1 MKIVNLKKFIRSI
14 VVIVLVLFALSL
26 IFAKS
31 SLSHREKE
39 YTKLSVAYGDT
50 LWNIAEGLQKDNEFY
65 KEKDIRYIISDIKSL
80 NDLGTSSLY
89 VGQELIIPLN

>member
-14 VVIVLVLFALSL
+14 VVIVLVLFILSL
-26 IFAKS
+26 VFAKS

-39 YTKLSVAYGDT
+39 YTKLSVASGDT
-50 LWNIAEGLQKDNEFY
+50 LWNIAKDLQRDNEFY